1 MIVKEVI
8 SEELVTLPEV
18 KDLLVQVRDERKLEK
33 KPDAEEE
40 VELGYE
46 LRKAITHVETF
57 TKLDAKQSRELVEE
71 LQKLEKMK
79 PEIAIRISDILP
91 LSNDEIRSIYAKE
104 RYTLT
109 EEELKQILDLVLQYS

>member
-1 MIVKEVI
+1 MIVKEII

-46 LRKAITHVETF
+46 LRKAIAHVETF

-71 LQKLEKMK
+71 LRKLEKMK
-79 PEIAIRISDILP
+79 PEIAIRIADILP

-109 EEELKQILDLVLQYS
+109 EEELKQILELVLQYS

>member
-1 MIVKEVI
+1 MIVKEII

-18 KDLLVQVRDERKLEK
+18 KDLLIQVRDERKLEK
-33 KPDAEEE
+33 RPDDEEE
-40 VELGYE
+40 FELGYE

-57 TKLDAKQSRELVEE
+57 SKLDAKQSREMVNKLLE
-71 LQKLEKMK
+71 LDKIK
-79 PEIAIRISDILP
+79 PEIAMRISDVLP

-109 EEELKQILDLVLQYS
+109 EEELKQILDIVLQYS

>member
-8 SEELVTLPEV
+8 TEELVTLPEV
-18 KDLLVQVRDERKLEK
+18 KDLLIQVRDARKKETK
-33 KPDAEEE
+33 ED

-46 LRKAITHVETF
+46 LRKAIAHVETF
-57 TKLDAKQSRELVEE
+57 SKLDAKQSRELVNKLLE
-71 LQKLEKMK
+71 LEKMK
-79 PEIAIRISDILP
+79 PEIAIRIADILP
-91 LSNDEIRSIYAKE
+91 LSNDEIRSLYAKE